1 MDLADMSAP
10 GDSWVLLRYDAHD
23 VVFTHHEVLGAFD
36 LHRLAAVLAEQD
48 AVASLDVERALLAV
62 FEDLALADGDD
73 FALVGVLRGAVG
85 NDDAARGFALLI
97 QTLHYDA
104 VVQGTDI
111 HHDRFLVG
119 GPALRGAM
127 ER

>member
-1 MDLADMSAP
+1 MSAP
-10 GDSWVLLRYDAHD
+10 GIRGLLRYDAHD

-36 LHRLAAVLAEQD
+36 LYRLAAVLAEQD

-73 FALVGVLRGAVG
+73 FALVGFLR
-85 NDDAARGFALLI
+85 ALSGMTMPPADL
-97 QTLHYDA
+97 LSSSKRFNYDA